1 MKRFNLYFTVSSCFK
16 EGLPKVE
23 KGQTSLKSEYYTFYM
38 STPTPAPTTS
48 VANGC
53 YQQTHRKCFF
63 VYQNYISDYQ
73 ILLWKIPKQT
83 LPLPVMLHYH
93 GVHLDITIIKAF
105 TCAESFEL
113 LLKHMI
119 FASKNVSWVKKSRK
133 TECILNIRH
142 LLRRNGFKMKL
153 QIIKIK
159 RGLHTMYIF
168 YCHQL
173 FTEKGSMSFRASNRV
188 VFFWGPAHSKHCAT
202 LVWKNLF

>member
-1 MKRFNLYFTVSSCFK
+1 MFFRVSKLHFR
-16 EGLPKVE
+16 LPD
-23 KGQTSLKSEYYTFYM
+23 TPLKD
-38 STPTPAPTTS
+38 PQANTTT
-48 VANGC
+48 AC
-53 YQQTHRKCFF
+53 
-63 VYQNYISDYQ
+63 
-73 ILLWKIPKQT
+73 
-83 LPLPVMLHYH
+83 VMLHYH

-105 TCAESFEL
+105 TCAVSFEL
-113 LLKHMI
+113 LFKHMI

-188 VFFWGPAHSKHCAT
+188 VFF
-202 LVWKNLF
+202 